1 MNQPPN
7 TTEEKSKC
15 KKCIRDWNP
24 DYCDCECHIPTPSV
38 CEVAKEEKWQC
49 IDCYTIFTGIGDLH
63 CPECDG
69 SMHEIGCSSPI
80 ELEDKVLAIDLKL
93 TSSSPV
99 YIRTEPKKTVEKQL
113 VNHPNGKCK
122 PEDECPYCNTD
133 LPLVE
138 PVGHPVFNWHLNG
151 HDTSIQTG
159 NDGSWKDE
167 YLRTTKRAILKV
179 GENSPASQ
187 YLVNVVEEQIDKFIQ
202 KAVLQER
209 ERIQIMMEKLKMKHE
224 EGEDATDYIKVSSYN
239 SAINYC
245 LGLLD
250 NKQ

>member
-151 HDTSIQTG
+151 HDTPIQTG
-159 NDGSWKDE
+159 NDEWAKNYQE
-167 YLRTTKRAILKV
+167 WRKNLIAFIEKF
-179 GENSPASQ
+179 PMQ
-187 YLVNVVEEQIDKFIQ
+187 YVNVIDSAYVAGLDAGQDEIQ

-209 ERIQIMMEKLKMKHE
+209 ESIKKLLQKE
-224 EGEDATDYIKVSSYN
+224 CLD
-239 SAINYC
+239 YC
-245 LGLLD
+245 LAQNGYDYCKNCGLSLELLD